1 MFVTSKGIIDGVIGD
16 RFGGHGTQFN
26 DHGMPTY
33 SLPFKIEE
41 APERTVSFA
50 LVLEDKDAY
59 PVTGGFAMDSL
70 AGCQYHAHR
79 AARE

>member
-33 SLPFKIEE
+33 SLPFKIEDL
-41 APERTVSFA
+41 RTRCPSRSRKHPRKRYRLPWFWKIRT
-50 LVLEDKDAY
+50 LIL
-59 PVTGGFAMDSL
+59 
-70 AGCQYHAHR
+70 
-79 AARE
+79 